1 MVHFSMCSVELHA
14 RTARQRVVP
23 AGTTCKCVLV
33 TKVRGPFS
41 HWASGTEVV
50 IISAYRSSVPIMHS
64 AV

>member
-1 MVHFSMCSVELHA
+1 MLNFTLGLPGNASLSKLLL
-14 RTARQRVVP
+14 VP
-23 AGTTCKCVLV
+23 VGTTFKYVLV